1 DTTLLS
7 QQYSQIILHMASTMA
22 ETSSSN
28 VRDNRPSNKLQSRLP
43 SLKIEIT
50 SVTTWNVAIPLL
62 SPLASSP
69 KSSFDQSAVAS
80 SQNQAEKPADEVK
93 KTPVFKKWQHPASPF
108 CYDQTTFVQPFISV

>member
-1 DTTLLS
+1 
-7 QQYSQIILHMASTMA
+7 MAYTMTN
-22 ETSSSN
+22 TSSSN
-28 VRDNRPSNKLQSRLP
+28 VRDERQSNRLQRRLP

-69 KSSFDQSAVAS
+69 KSSLDQSDVS
-80 SQNQAEKPADEVK
+80 PSHNQAEKPAEEVK